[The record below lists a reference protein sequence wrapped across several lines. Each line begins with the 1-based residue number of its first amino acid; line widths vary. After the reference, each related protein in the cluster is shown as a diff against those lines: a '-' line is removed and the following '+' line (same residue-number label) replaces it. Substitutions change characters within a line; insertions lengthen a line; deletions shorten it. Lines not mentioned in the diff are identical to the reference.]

1 MSRAVSSISSSS
13 AMPAKRSDAA
23 GPSGPVASC
32 SRRGLLGLGLLGL
45 AGCGFR
51 PLYGPVTAADGTES
65 DLADELAAVRVG
77 PIYERTG
84 QLLRRN
90 LQRRL
95 EDNAPGTPARYQ
107 LNVSYTPGVEV
118 LGYRRDGTITRIR
131 YTFTGNWNLET
142 LSVPPKT
149 VARSA
154 IPYRSIDS
162 FNIPDLQFFSAD
174 SARDAMEGRAMDQLA
189 EEVTRQVIMALRRQ
203 KEARAT
209 G

>member
-1 MSRAVSSISSSS
+1 MSPAVSSISSSS
-13 AMPAKRSDAA
+13 AVAPVRAETAGSGRPA
-23 GPSGPVASC
+23 ASRT
-32 SRRGLLGLGLLGL
+32 RRGLLGLGLLGR

-65 DLADELAAVRVG
+65 DLAAELAAVRVG
-77 PIYERTG
+77 PIYDRTG

-95 EDNAPGTPARYQ
+95 EDSQPGTPARYQ
-107 LNVSYTPGVEV
+107 LNVSYVPGIEV

-142 LSVPPKT
+142 LSVPPRT

-174 SARDAMEGRAMDQLA
+174 SARDAMESRAMDQLA
-189 EEVTRQVIMALRRQ
+189 EEVMRQVVMALRRQ
-203 KEARAT
+203 KEAPAT